1 MRRALKISLSVLVA
15 VTGYLGFEGVLLR
28 QEAAAFRDGRY
39 EEAARLVGPVS
50 VLRRTLTEQLREQ
63 LMELDH
69 QGAIAPQL
77 PLLEKLNA
85 LAPDPELADRLATTR
100 LLTAPADQLAFK
112 EAKVTYA
119 ADAPAPAE
127 QMGPAQPESPNAY
140 FKATEVPGKET
151 PFGALQRLAHRA
163 PDGTWL
169 EMGEGFDGPLGA
181 SFELQDDGTTLYN
194 AGDAGIE
201 RWDLTSDQMTE
212 LATVGAPQFVSAQP
226 HGTAL
231 AYTVASDAG
240 DALYVLEDGK
250 SRRVYPAE
258 GAPLSPWLGFSWA
271 PDGRSLLAKWQ
282 DESATGSGATH
293 LVWLKP
299 DGALLMEA
307 TLADSLTELEPDWLA
322 SPDGKRMLLC
332 AGDGAWVW
340 TAGTAEPVP
349 LPRLGQVLG
358 WSPDGRLLAG
368 LDGNSVFVLEADH
381 PERRADH
388 ELPGLPPVFLDQPE
402 KFEWRRDR
410 LHFAG
415 RAGAKDTGPFQAAT
429 VDLTL
434 TLKQQSDRQ

>member
-15 VTGYLGFEGVLLR
+15 ATGYLGFEGVLLR

-39 EEAARLVGPVS
+39 EDAARLVGPVS

-69 QGAIAPQL
+69 RGAIAPQL

-100 LLTAPADQLAFK
+100 LLAAPADQLAFQ

-119 ADAPAPAE
+119 ADVPEPA
-127 QMGPAQPESPNAY
+127 ESPNAY

-181 SFELQDDGTTLYN
+181 SFELQADGTTLYN

-201 RWDLTSDQMTE
+201 RWDLTSGQMSE
-212 LATVGAPQFVSAQP
+212 LKTVGAPQFVSAQP
-226 HGTAL
+226 RGAAI
-231 AYTVASDAG
+231 AYTVASQAG
-240 DALYVLEDGK
+240 DALYMLENGQ

-271 PDGRSLLAKWQ
+271 PDGRSLLAEWQ
-282 DESATGSGATH
+282 EENATGTGATH

-299 DGALLMEA
+299 DGGVLMEA
-307 TLADSLTELEPDWLA
+307 AMADPLPELEPEWLA
-322 SPDGKRMLLC
+322 SPDGSRMLLC

-340 TAGTAEPVP
+340 TAGAAEPVP

-368 LDGNSVFVLEADH
+368 LDGNAVFVLEPDH
-381 PERRADH
+381 AERRAQH

-410 LHFAG
+410 LRFAG
-415 RAGAKDTGPFQAAT
+415 RAGTHESGPFQSAT
-429 VDLTL
+429 VELTL
-434 TLKQQSDRQ
+434 ALKQDTHQ